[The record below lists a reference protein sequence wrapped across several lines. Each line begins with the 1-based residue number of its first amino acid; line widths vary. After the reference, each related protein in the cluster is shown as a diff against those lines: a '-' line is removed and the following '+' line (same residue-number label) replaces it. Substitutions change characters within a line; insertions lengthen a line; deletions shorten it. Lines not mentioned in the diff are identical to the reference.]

1 MNKLL
6 LLALVLGAP
15 LAGCSTSDDDEKS
28 VQDLNVNSR
37 YTIESVHILGGRAAK
52 ISDPLRSELD
62 RVVGEKLDHSM
73 LEKLAERI
81 KKELHVSDVAV
92 KVSKGTVPDHVVVNF
107 EITKSHEQGFD
118 LNIAKFLYHSK
129 QGWSGAGDA
138 TTTVKGNAFS
148 FGLVSD
154 GDELVERFAGMR
166 AKFERKEVGTDR
178 LQLRFEF
185 DSYHQ
190 QWNGAT
196 LLAAD
201 PLDIY
206 RTRQVFKPEATL
218 VIARPLELSFGVSFA
233 RFRPSAAGAKT
244 ESSNAVVS
252 TLRYHQRWGSGHD
265 VQEQELTGAYALSA
279 ATHVL
284 ETDPVYT
291 RHSAH
296 AHYRFRRNHSTVELG
311 FLAGRLS
318 GRAPLFD
325 RFVLGNATTLRGWN
339 KFDLDP
345 LGGSRV
351 VHGSLE
357 YRYRCFDVF
366 YDTGAVWDRPQDREQ
381 KQSLGVGFKKE
392 GFQLAVAFPI
402 RAGHA
407 DPVFYA
413 GLNF

>member
-166 AKFERKEVGTDR
+166 ANRCTR
-178 LQLRFEF
+178 
-185 DSYHQ
+185 SYS
-190 QWNGAT
+190 AYAKI
-196 LLAAD
+196 AA
-201 PLDIY
+201 
-206 RTRQVFKPEATL
+206 
-218 VIARPLELSFGVSFA
+218 S
-233 RFRPSAAGAKT
+233 GAK
-244 ESSNAVVS
+244 
-252 TLRYHQRWGSGHD
+252 
-265 VQEQELTGAYALSA
+265 
-279 ATHVL
+279 
-284 ETDPVYT
+284 
-291 RHSAH
+291 
-296 AHYRFRRNHSTVELG
+296 
-311 FLAGRLS
+311 
-318 GRAPLFD
+318 
-325 RFVLGNATTLRGWN
+325 NATAA
-339 KFDLDP
+339 
-345 LGGSRV
+345 
-351 VHGSLE
+351 
-357 YRYRCFDVF
+357 YM
-366 YDTGAVWDRPQDREQ
+366 
-381 KQSLGVGFKKE
+381 
-392 GFQLAVAFPI
+392 
-402 RAGHA
+402 
-407 DPVFYA
+407 
-413 GLNF
+413 